1 MLGVSTGNRPI
12 ILRRLLLLLL
22 GLLGWLVEFGNLFRA
37 RTAVRSLLVG
47 SRMLLI
53 RLRMLFIIGLA
64 WHLLRLSIR
73 FLVVRPLTVRF
84 LSIGSFAVG
93 PLAVMLPS
101 LALLSF
107 ALSTARLTAGLLWLF
122 FLFDLDLINKRLFLL
137 TVKLASSFD

>member
-1 MLGVSTGNRPI
+1 M
-12 ILRRLLLLLL
+12 
-22 GLLGWLVEFGNLFRA
+22 
-37 RTAVRSLLVG
+37 RSLLVG